1 MCVVKCSAC
10 CSCFCSKCFMEME
23 GIFQDF
29 FEKLKKKKIFQS
41 NVGYQLIHPFSA
53 QRTPEL
59 LCT

>member
-29 FEKLKKKKIFQS
+29 FEKLKKKKDFPVKCWIPVNSPLFCS
-41 NVGYQLIHPFSA
+41 ENP
-53 QRTPEL
+53 
-59 LCT
+59 